1 MGRYEMGNAQG
12 TQTGPIE
19 CDILIV
25 GAGATGLGAAYRL
38 NQLGYENWALVDAG
52 GNPGGSCGTI
62 KTAEGFRF
70 DLSQHAIPL
79 NSKYEVFE
87 EFKKKVRGHK
97 LGPKSR
103 EFSIDS

>member
-1 MGRYEMGNAQG
+1 MGNAQG
-12 TQTGPIE
+12 TQAGPIE

-79 NSKYEVFE
+79 NSKYEATVGHFLSVVRCVCNYVSYFFCE
-87 EFKKKVRGHK
+87 KVK
-97 LGPKSR
+97 
-103 EFSIDS
+103 I